1 MQLPVDIKAVI
12 DEATNIDEARRTAL
26 SVSVYIDDSAPGD
39 VQAHVR
45 QAFASASP
53 HARVSLMYLDGRPF
67 VPYAGDDMAVIVAGL
82 NDRVGA
88 YAEDLRL
95 AGVPVMVVTTLPSLV
110 ADIAQAEGYPIPQ
123 GDLVSPKAVQ
133 PRRLPAADATDAEPA
148 AAQPLAEPYALDAAA
163 SASLSER
170 MGQWVIAA
178 CNEKRLAFALAF
190 PFVRKPL
197 SMESVNATAIQN
209 AGVGLFVIIPGAD
222 MPVMT
227 LNQAKMLLMIAAAYG
242 EELSMERV
250 KELAALV
257 GGAFACR
264 AVARQL
270 VAFVPALGWAVKA
283 AIGYTGT
290 QAMGRAA
297 IEYYEGTGFEKLT
310 DAVASARDKVVQAA
324 AKSAA
329 QKAQETGVRAVGTVR
344 DKAVQAAGGVRSAAG
359 TVRDAAAN
367 RLARSNSGERA

>member
-1 MQLPVDIKAVI
+1 MQLPVDVKAVI

-26 SVSVYIDDSAPGD
+26 SVSVYLDETAPGD

-67 VPYAGDDMAVIVAGL
+67 MPYAGDDMAVIVAGL
-82 NDRVGA
+82 NEHVGV

-95 AGVPVMVVTTLPSLV
+95 AGVPTMVVTTLPALV
-110 ADIAQAEGYPIPQ
+110 ADIAKSVGHPIPQ
-123 GDLVSPKAVQ
+123 GDVVAPKPPRQ
-133 PRRLPAADATDAEPA
+133 PRELPAASAGEPA
-148 AAQPLAEPYALDAAA
+148 PVAAAATPAVEPYVLDKEAA
-163 SASLSER
+163 SSLSER
-170 MGQWVIAA
+170 MGGWVIDA

-197 SMESVNATAIQN
+197 SLEAVNATALQN
-209 AGVGLFVIIPGAD
+209 AGVGLLVIIPGAD

-242 EELSMERV
+242 EELNLERV

-283 AIGYTGT
+283 AIGYSGT
-290 QAMGRAA
+290 VAMGRAA
-297 IEYYEGTGFEKLT
+297 IEYYEDGATLGKLT
-310 DAVASARDKVVQAA
+310 DAVAKARDKVVRAA
-324 AKSAA
+324 ASRVAA
-329 QKAQETGVRAVGTVR
+329 KAQDMGSNAVASVRSRAT
-344 DKAVQAAGGVRSAAG
+344 QAAGSVRQAASTRLAG
-359 TVRDAAAN
+359 TR
-367 RLARSNSGERA
+367 AR

>member
-12 DEATNIDEARRTAL
+12 DEATNIDEARRTSL
-26 SVSVYIDDSAPGD
+26 SVSVYLDDSAPGD

-67 VPYAGDDMAVIVAGL
+67 APFSGDDMAVIVAGL
-82 NDRVGA
+82 NEQVGE
-88 YAEDLRL
+88 YASQVRA

-110 ADIAQAEGYPIPQ
+110 ADIAEAQGAPIPH
-123 GDLVSPKAVQ
+123 GDLVAPKEPKAD
-133 PRRLPAADATDAEPA
+133 PASLPAPDAAGDGA
-148 AAQPLAEPYALDAAA
+148 AAAAANEPYALDAAA
-163 SASLSER
+163 AASLNAR
-170 MGQWVIAA
+170 MGGWVIAA
-178 CNEKRLAFALAF
+178 CNDKRLAFALAF

-197 SMESVNATAIQN
+197 SLEAVNATALQN
-209 AGVGLFVIIPGAD
+209 AGVGLLVIIPGAD

-227 LNQAKMLLMIAAAYG
+227 LNQAKMLLQIAAAYG
-242 EELSMERV
+242 EELNMERV

-283 AIGYTGT
+283 AIGYSGT
-290 QAMGRAA
+290 VAMGRAA
-297 IEYYEGTGFEKLT
+297 IEYYEDGATLGRLA
-310 DAVASARDKVVQAA
+310 DAVAAA
-324 AKSAA
+324 
-329 QKAQETGVRAVGTVR
+329 R
-344 DKAVQAAGGVRSAAG
+344 DKAVQAAAKRAAAKAQATGAKAVGAVRERAGRAAQAAG
-359 TVRDAAAN
+359 GVRDAAFTRIASGK
-367 RLARSNSGERA
+367 AR

>member
-1 MQLPVDIKAVI
+1 MQLPVDVKAVI
-12 DEATNIDEARRTAL
+12 DEATNIDEARRTSI
-26 SVSVYIDDSAPGD
+26 SVSVYLDDTAPGD

-45 QAFASASP
+45 QAFASASA
-53 HARVSLMYLDGRPF
+53 HARVSLTYLDGRPF

-82 NDRVGA
+82 GDQVGVCA
-88 YAEDLRL
+88 QHVRAV
-95 AGVPVMVVTTLPSLV
+95 GVPVMVVTTLPELV
-110 ADIAQAEGYPIPQ
+110 SDIARASGFPIPD
-123 GDLVSPKAVQ
+123 GDVVSPKIVQ
-133 PRRLPAADATDAEPA
+133 PKQLPAEGEDPS
-148 AAQPLAEPYALDAAA
+148 AAQPLTEPYALDDARA
-163 SASLSER
+163 ASLSER
-170 MGQWVIAA
+170 MGGWVIDA
-178 CNEKRLAFALAF
+178 CNEKRLACALAF

-197 SMESVNATAIQN
+197 SMEAVNATSLQN
-209 AGVGLFVIIPGAD
+209 AGVGLLVIIPGAD

-242 EELSMERV
+242 EELNMERV

-297 IEYYEGTGFEKLT
+297 IEYYEGGPNLGRLT
-310 DAVASARDKVVQAA
+310 DVVASARDKVVQAA
-324 AKSAA
+324 AKRAA
-329 QKAQETGVRAVGTVR
+329 QKAQATGAKAVEAVRA
-344 DKAVQAAGGVRSAAG
+344 KAAQAVGGVRPGGGAVKG
-359 TVRDAAAN
+359 R
-367 RLARSNSGERA
+367 